1 MQACLQAQ
9 ANAGKMS
16 AGRKCMQIQA
26 KSSLPY
32 KKFMGFYR
40 ERTKY
45 QYLHGTYAAYAH
57 IVYTYAAQCM
67 YVACPPEWPGF
78 WLNLIGLLTSAPTV
92 PMLLVWLLIA
102 GADDAG
108 LAGCDL
114 TGRIVLRRRT
124 LQACAHFANPDRLEA
139 PFVWPCLWSTKHT

>member
-1 MQACLQAQ
+1 MQIQAV
-9 ANAGKMS
+9 
-16 AGRKCMQIQA
+16 QIQA

-40 ERTKY
+40 ERTKC
-45 QYLHGTYAAYAH
+45 QYLHGA
-57 IVYTYAAQCM
+57 YAAQGM
-67 YVACPPEWPGF
+67 YVACPPEWLGF
-78 WLNLIGLLTSAPTV
+78 WLNLIGLLTSTPTV
-92 PMLLVWLLIA
+92 PTTPAWLVA
-102 GADDAG
+102 AG

-124 LQACAHFANPDRLEA
+124 LQVCAHFANPDQPEA

>member
-1 MQACLQAQ
+1 MQIQAV
-9 ANAGKMS
+9 
-16 AGRKCMQIQA
+16 QIQA

-92 PMLLVWLLIA
+92 PMLLVWLVAAEVDDA
-102 GADDAG
+102 GTDDAG
-108 LAGCDL
+108 LVGC
-114 TGRIVLRRRT
+114 
-124 LQACAHFANPDRLEA
+124 H
-139 PFVWPCLWSTKHT
+139 